1 MFNERILMKKIVL
14 SIVFA
19 IFFSSAFA
27 GSCLIMA
34 KNIDAKIEEDEK
46 LHDAGSKPIQM
57 VIMQSQKNYLLKHFS
72 YLKAKLVKGGLET
85 ECSLKI
91 R

>member
-27 GSCLIMA
+27 GSCPIMA

-46 LHDAGSKPIQM
+46 LHEQDPSR
-57 VIMQSQKNYLLKHFS
+57 F
-72 YLKAKLVKGGLET
+72 
-85 ECSLKI
+85 
-91 R
+91 RW